1 MKAASNLLELL
12 AHESAYQESMRN
24 EESILHNENTRRLT
38 LSMIILKHQNNDL
51 HEITANKENCLTSML
66 KETEGLRQ
74 KLSETKDVNS
84 ALKSKI
90 RNQDRDIMSL
100 RAELES
106 LNAST
111 IDSGKLFADKLRA
124 SREAAALRL
133 EVDRLQIDN
142 TQQEALKT
150 EKLIL
155 ERQVTSLQAELEAE
169 KTGLKQLEEN
179 RRELASQKLELEET
193 CERLE
198 LDHQLQLQKLQN
210 ALSQEQ
216 LDREKFQ
223 NDTIATAQKQ
233 VVELR
238 SNFSREKEDDK
249 ESYLKVS
256 HDLESSENRRLC
268 LQKEIDDIKE
278 TLATTQT
285 QLQECQLELKH
296 FREPG
301 AKLKKAVIG
310 RKRNLTKSMK
320 QDAEATHSDLTIDTP
335 DGAAARGQ
343 RAAKKRGNLEQTLV
357 GEKSMFSITPF
368 LNRTTNFGSN
378 SPIIEV
384 IRTGQKNELSLVD
397 SLIEDTPA
405 QQSSGEH
412 QLHLPAL
419 ATFKPRTLKNN
430 TLIKIKPIS
439 EKASQ
444 GTSINHNVED
454 SLLDSTETHSM
465 PKDNEECKPQSNK
478 TDHSKGHQKKKR
490 RKLVMVE
497 DPTVDK
503 EEDDLSKPKPRATHV
518 PPRLN
523 NNSTFSPLKRS
534 RRGVGA
540 SFIS

>member
-1 MKAASNLLELL
+1 M
-12 AHESAYQESMRN
+12 AHESAYQESIRN
-24 EESILHNENTRRLT
+24 EESILQTENTRRLT
-38 LSMIILKHQNNDL
+38 LNMIILQHQNNDL
-51 HEITANKENCLTSML
+51 HGIIADRENCITSMR
-66 KETEGLRQ
+66 KETEGLREI
-74 KLSETKDVNS
+74 LSETKNVNS
-84 ALKSKI
+84 ALKTKI
-90 RNQDRDIMSL
+90 KNHDRDIMSL

-150 EKLIL
+150 EKLLL
-155 ERQVTSLQAELEAE
+155 ERQVTSLQVELEAG

-179 RRELASQKLELEET
+179 QREIASQKHELEET

-198 LDHQLQLQKLQN
+198 LDHQLQPQKLQN

-216 LDREKFQ
+216 LHREKFQ
-223 NDTIATAQKQ
+223 NDTIATTQKQ

-238 SNFSREKEDDK
+238 NNFSREKEDDK
-249 ESYLKVS
+249 KLYLKVS
-256 HDLESSENRRLC
+256 HDLESSENRRLR
-268 LQKEIDDIKE
+268 LQKEIDEIKE
-278 TLATTQT
+278 TLTTTQT
-285 QLQECQLELKH
+285 QLQECQLELKQ

-320 QDAEATHSDLTIDTP
+320 QEAEATHSDLTIDTP
-335 DGAAARGQ
+335 DGAAARGL

-357 GEKSMFSITPF
+357 GEKSTFSITPF

-384 IRTGQKNELSLVD
+384 IRTGQKDEFSLVD

-405 QQSSGEH
+405 QQSSGGH
-412 QLHLPAL
+412 QPHLPVL
-419 ATFKPRTLKNN
+419 ATSKPRTLKN
-430 TLIKIKPIS
+430 TTSKKTKPIS

-444 GTSINHNVED
+444 RTSIDHNVED
-454 SLLDSTETHSM
+454 SLLDSTETHSI
-465 PKDNEECKPQSNK
+465 PKDNEKCKPQSDR
-478 TDHSKGHQKKKR
+478 TDHSKGQQKKRR

-497 DPTVDK
+497 DPVIDK
-503 EEDDLSKPKPRATHV
+503 EEEGLSNLKSRAVHV
-518 PPRLN
+518 PPLLN
-523 NNSTFSPLKRS
+523 HNSTFSPLKRS